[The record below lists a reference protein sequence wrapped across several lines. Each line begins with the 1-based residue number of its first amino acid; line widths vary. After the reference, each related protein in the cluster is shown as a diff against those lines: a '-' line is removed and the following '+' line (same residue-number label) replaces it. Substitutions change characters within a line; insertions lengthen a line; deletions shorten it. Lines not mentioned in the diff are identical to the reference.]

1 MPGIT
6 SIRSF
11 FRGGGMDR
19 GNEENQAR
27 SASMAN
33 NSIGYAGNTGGSD
46 GGNDNNNNNNNT
58 STNNNLENNRL
69 KNIQTMDRFTK
80 YRPQVN
86 IPQQGIG
93 GMFANMLGFG
103 NLFGATNMFGGND
116 MLGSAAQKVSD
127 FSAAKNRDFFQDVI
141 GSGNIPGLNYGTV
154 SDMSDQQ
161 LEDAYQDYMSGRLS
175 GETDAYG
182 NSLPQE
188 QGDNPLR
195 KILLSQQSEN
205 PQGGL
210 IDQYLKQLNITY

>member
-11 FRGGGMDR
+11 FRGGGMDM
-19 GNEENQAR
+19 GNKENQAQ

-46 GGNDNNNNNNNT
+46 NNNT
-58 STNNNLENNRL
+58 PTTNNLENNRL

-86 IPQQGIG
+86 IPQSGIG
-93 GMFANMLGFG
+93 GMLTSMVPSMLGFG

-116 MLGSAAQKVSD
+116 MLESAAQKVSD

-141 GSGNIPGLNYGTV
+141 GSGNIPGLNYATV

>member
-46 GGNDNNNNNNNT
+46 GGNDNNNNNNT

-116 MLGSAAQKVSD
+116 MLGSAAQ
-127 FSAAKNRDFFQDVI
+127 N
-141 GSGNIPGLNYGTV
+141 NIPGLNYGTV

-188 QGDNPLR
+188 QGNNPLR

>member
-11 FRGGGMDR
+11 FRGGGMDM
-19 GNEENQAR
+19 GSEENQAQ

-33 NSIGYAGNTGGSD
+33 NSIGYAGNTGGSE
-46 GGNDNNNNNNNT
+46 GGNDNNNTAKT
-58 STNNNLENNRL
+58 SNLEDTRL

-80 YRPQVN
+80 YRPQVT
-86 IPQQGIG
+86 IPQSGIG
-93 GMFANMLGFG
+93 GMLTSMVPSMLGFG
-103 NLFGATNMFGGND
+103 NLFGSTN
-116 MLGSAAQKVSD
+116 MLGSAAQKLSD

-141 GSGNIPGLNYGTV
+141 GSGNIPGLNYATV

-182 NSLPQE
+182 NPLSQE
-188 QGDNPLR
+188 QDDNPL
-195 KILLSQQSEN
+195 KQLLLSQQSTK